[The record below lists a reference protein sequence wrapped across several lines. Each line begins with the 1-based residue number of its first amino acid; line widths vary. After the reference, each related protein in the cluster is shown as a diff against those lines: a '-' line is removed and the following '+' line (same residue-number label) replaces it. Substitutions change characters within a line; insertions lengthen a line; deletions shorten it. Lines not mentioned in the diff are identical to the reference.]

1 MTAEQKL
8 ERAAA
13 KAAVARE
20 ALETAIREARTSGM
34 PLRTIARAV
43 GLSHEQVRRLTQ

>member
-13 KAAVARE
+13 KAAAARE
-20 ALETAIREARTSGM
+20 GLEAAVREARKSGM
-34 PLRTIARAV
+34 ALREIAKHA
-43 GLSHEQVRRLTQ
+43 GMSHEQVRRLTT